1 MVRLFK
7 PYSSICR
14 VGTAATRLKTCV
26 AIVAAMLV
34 APAQQAIGQTAS
46 PPIVVHYMPWFV
58 AKPYSETWGWHWTM
72 NAGDSGPFNPD
83 RVAKN
88 GQLCIA
94 SHYYPEIGPY
104 DSADPVVQE
113 YHLQLMKIA
122 GLSGLIADWYGKS
135 DLNDF
140 GVIRAAFHK
149 LLPAAAR
156 YHLKVGVCYEDQTI
170 PQRVKAGKL
179 DASSRV
185 AAAKEDLEWLKQALF
200 AGAVCL
206 RVADKPLLLSFG
218 QTGLTDA
225 EWKEMLAGES
235 VAYYSEHNKRSA
247 ADGAFD
253 WPQPSLGPASV
264 DRFYKQHSAPGERFI
279 ATAFTRFDDVY
290 AEGKAGASF
299 PKVGDEKGELLR
311 RTLKQALNSGA
322 DLVQIATWN
331 DWGEG
336 TGIEPTSQ
344 FGTRDLQT
352 VQTAS
357 AIAQKAGWKPED
369 LSIPLR
375 LYRLKR
381 SNPAPTAAMQKL
393 LIRIA
398 DGIAEA
404 NTSEVRSVLA
414 EAEKLSV
421 AAPHAAG
428 QR

>member
-1 MVRLFK
+1 MVRLFQ
-7 PYSSICR
+7 PYSSIR
-14 VGTAATRLKTCV
+14 RAGTAATRLKTCV
-26 AIVAAMLV
+26 AIAAAFLL
-34 APAQQAIGQTAS
+34 ATNLPASAQKPT

-58 AKPYSETWGWHWTM
+58 AKPYSENWGWHWTM

-88 GQLCIA
+88 GHLCIA

-140 GVIRAAFHK
+140 GVIRAAFQK
-149 LLPAAAR
+149 LLPAAAK

-179 DASSRV
+179 DVASRIS
-185 AAAKEDLEWLKQALF
+185 AAKEDLEWLKQALF

-206 RVADKPLLLSFG
+206 RVGDKPLLLSFG

-225 EWKEMLAGES
+225 EWKETLAGET
-235 VAYYSEHNKRSA
+235 VAYYSEHNRRSA

-253 WPQPSLGPASV
+253 WPLPSLGPASV

-290 AEGKAGASF
+290 AEGNAGASF
-299 PKVGDEKGELLR
+299 PKMADEKGELLH
-311 RTLKQALNSGA
+311 RTLQQALKSGA

-352 VQTAS
+352 VQAAS
-357 AIAQKAGWKPED
+357 AISQKAGWKPED

-375 LYRLKR
+375 VYRMKR
-381 SNPAPTAAMQKL
+381 ANPAPTAALKKL
-393 LIRIA
+393 FTRIA

-404 NTSEVRSVLA
+404 NASDVRSALA